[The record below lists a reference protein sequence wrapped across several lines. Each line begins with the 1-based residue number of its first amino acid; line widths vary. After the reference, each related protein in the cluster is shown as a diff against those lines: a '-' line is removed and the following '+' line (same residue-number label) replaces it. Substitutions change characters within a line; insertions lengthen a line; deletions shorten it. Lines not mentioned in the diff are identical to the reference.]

1 MLKILQDVPI
11 RSIFHLFLV
20 RGSVYLFPFITL
32 PIVTRSFDVAQFGI
46 FSLFLAA
53 QQYFIM
59 IVEYGF
65 TLTGSRDVARI
76 SAKSEEIKIL
86 SEIMTCR
93 MLIFLLCTPIII
105 GVYFILQVNGY
116 LGCYVILFFTIAS
129 SILNQTHFFIGKEKT
144 GFIVISTS
152 ISRILSILIVVLFVR
167 DNGDMHIAMLAYSIN
182 VALPN
187 LLSSL
192 YLRFYLKYKFSGEFS
207 WKNIYWRFK
216 VGFDIFISN
225 IFTNIYTTLTL
236 MYLGSVKGPIE
247 TGYYSSAE
255 KLKAAA
261 QGAIAP
267 IAQAFF
273 PRIAKKNGAEFYILW
288 RKSTIILVS
297 VSVCIVALL
306 LVFSQLVYKLL
317 LGSQYIAGIQI
328 YYVLLFSII
337 SVSFG
342 VAYAQNLYLTQGQTK
357 LLRAIYFFVSIL
369 HLIHMPVLVHFYGAI
384 GAALSVLFTESLASL
399 LMFTFRKR
407 CFTWS

>member
-1 MLKILQDVPI
+1 MLKILQDIPI
-11 RSIFHLFLV
+11 KSIFHLFLV
-20 RGSVYLFPFITL
+20 RGSIYLFPFITL

-46 FSLFLAA
+46 LSLFLAA
-53 QQYFIM
+53 QQYLIM

-76 SAKSEEIKIL
+76 SAKSEEVKVL

-93 MLIFLLCTPIII
+93 MLIFLLCIPIII
-105 GVYFILQVNGY
+105 SVYFILQVNGY
-116 LGCYVILFFTIAS
+116 LGCYIILFFTVTS
-129 SILNQTHFFIGKEKT
+129 SILNQTHFFIGKERT

-167 DNGDMHIAMLAYSIN
+167 DNDDIHIAMLAYSIN

-187 LLSSL
+187 ILSSL
-192 YLRFYLKYKFSGEFS
+192 YLRFYLKYKFSSELS
-207 WKNIYWRFK
+207 WNVIYLRFTT
-216 VGFDIFISN
+216 GFDIFISN
-225 IFTNIYTTLTL
+225 IFTNIYSTLTL
-236 MYLGSVKGPIE
+236 MYLGSVKGPTE

-273 PRIAKKNGAEFYILW
+273 PRIAKKNGSEFYILW
-288 RKSTIILVS
+288 RKSTFILVS
-297 VSVCIVALL
+297 VSICIVAFL

-317 LGSQYIAGIQI
+317 LGSQYISGIQI
-328 YYVLLFSII
+328 YYILLFSII

-357 LLRAIYFFVSIL
+357 LLRTIYFFVSIL
-369 HLIHMPVLVHFYGAI
+369 HLIHMPVLVHYYGAI

-399 LMFTFRKR
+399 LMFTFRKN